1 MVFISLMCYYLRKVI
16 CVLVALPASTS
27 VNTQAEGS
35 QRFHHADRIPMNPS
49 HKARKNPF
57 DNADLG
63 FLFLHTR
70 RLVLYLFSFISM
82 SHTLSDMTQF

>member
-1 MVFISLMCYYLRKVI
+1 MLLFEEGNLRPRRPVCEYFSEYTGRGKSKI
-16 CVLVALPASTS
+16 PP
-27 VNTQAEGS
+27 
-35 QRFHHADRIPMNPS
+35 ADRIPMNPS